1 MSKIS
6 RSNAVHFGH
15 LFINTKMDILIKNGT
30 VVNADSSFK
39 ADVAVHRGKIVS
51 VGRMAEGAAKA
62 SKVIDAS
69 GCLVFPGGIDPH
81 VHMQLP
87 TPAGPSSD
95 DFLSGSRAALMG
107 GTTTLFDFVT
117 PAPGELLP
125 AALALR
131 QAEAHAAVTNLFLH
145 VSPTIWRKT
154 MPDEMAE
161 CVEKSHTRSFK
172 CYLAYLDTIG
182 LLPEALE
189 KVMKEA
195 ARLNATVLVHC
206 EEGKEVA
213 RLREKYAKSNLPV
226 ATAHYLSRPPELEAQ
241 AVDTAIGLAR
251 KTGCKLYIVHVS
263 AAESLV
269 LIAKAQAAGQ
279 KVVAETCPHY
289 LLLDEQKYHQ
299 TFIEAAPYIISPPLR
314 KAEHQQALWKALA
327 DGTIQTI
334 GSDHCPFLL
343 QQKMEGKNDLRKIP
357 NGAGGAEHRLSL
369 LYTYGVLTGKIS
381 LNRFVE
387 LTSTNAARIF
397 GLYPAKGIITPGADA
412 DIVVWNPEK
421 ASIISHRTH
430 HQHCD
435 SNIYE
440 GMQTKGAADYVV
452 LDGRVVVGDN
462 RD

>member
-1 MSKIS
+1 M
-6 RSNAVHFGH
+6 N
-15 LFINTKMDILIKNGT
+15 LLIKNGT

-39 ADVAVHRGKIVS
+39 ADVAVNQGKIVA
-51 VGRMAEGAAKA
+51 VGEFAEGAEAV

-107 GTTTLFDFVT
+107 GTTTLIDFVT

-125 AALALR
+125 AALASR
-131 QAEAHAAVTNLFLH
+131 QAEARAALTNVFLH
-145 VSPTIWRKT
+145 VSPTTWRST

-161 CVEKSHTRSFK
+161 CVEKFHTHSFK

-182 LLPEALE
+182 LLPDALE
-189 KVMKEA
+189 KVMQEA
-195 ARLNATVLVHC
+195 ARLGAIVLVHC

-213 RLREKYAKSNLPV
+213 RLREKYTITDLPV
-226 ATAHYLSRPPELEAQ
+226 AMAHYRSRPPELEAQ
-241 AVDTAIGLAR
+241 AVGTAIELAR
-251 KTGCKLYIVHVS
+251 KTGCTLYIVHVS
-263 AAESLV
+263 AAESLE

-279 KVVAETCPHY
+279 KVYAETCPHY
-289 LLLDEQKYHQ
+289 LLLNEQKYHQ
-299 TFIEAAPYIISPPLR
+299 PFEQAAPYIISPPLR
-314 KAEHQQALWKALA
+314 KAEHQHALWKAVT
-327 DGTIQTI
+327 DGTIQTL
-334 GSDHCPFLL
+334 GSDHCPFTLK
-343 QQKMEGKNDLRKIP
+343 QKMEGKDDLRKIP
-357 NGAGGAEHRLSL
+357 NGAGGVEHRLAL

-387 LTSTNAARIF
+387 LTSTNSARIF
-397 GLYPAKGIITPGADA
+397 GLYPAKGILAPGADA

-421 ASIISHRTH
+421 TNIISRRAH

-435 SNIYE
+435 TNIYE
-440 GMQTKGAADYVV
+440 GMATKGEAKYV
-452 LDGRVVVGDN
+452 LISGKVVVGERN
-462 RD
+462 ER

>member
-1 MSKIS
+1 
-6 RSNAVHFGH
+6 
-15 LFINTKMDILIKNGT
+15 MDILIKNGT
-30 VVNADSSFK
+30 VVNSDVSFK
-39 ADVAVHRGKIVS
+39 ADVAVHRGKIFS
-51 VGRMAEGAAKA
+51 VGVDDAESA

-95 DFLSGSRAALMG
+95 NFLTGSRAALMG

-131 QAEAHAAVTNLFLH
+131 QTEAQSALTNVFLH
-145 VSPTIWRKT
+145 VSPTTWRTT
-154 MPDEMAE
+154 MPDEMSE
-161 CVEKSHTRSFK
+161 CVEKFHTRSFK

-182 LLPEALE
+182 LMPDVLE

-195 ARLNATVLVHC
+195 ARLGASVLVHC

-213 RLREKYAKSNLPV
+213 RLREKYAKSDLPV
-226 ATAHYLSRPPELEAQ
+226 ATAHYRSRPPEFEAR
-241 AVDTAIGLAR
+241 AVDTAIQLAR
-251 KTGCKLYIVHVS
+251 KTGCTLYIVHVS
-263 AAESLV
+263 AAESLE

-279 KVVAETCPHY
+279 KIYAETCPQY

-299 TFIEAAPYIISPPLR
+299 PFGQAAPYIISPPLR
-314 KAEHQQALWKALA
+314 KAEHQQALWEAVA
-327 DGTIQTI
+327 NGTIQTI
-334 GSDHCPFLL
+334 GSDHCPFTLK
-343 QQKMEGKNDLRKIP
+343 QKMEGKDDLRKIP
-357 NGAGGAEHRLSL
+357 NGAGGVEHRLAL

-397 GLYPAKGIITPGADA
+397 GLYPDKGVIAPGADA

-421 ASIISHRTH
+421 PGIISHRTH

-440 GMQTKGAADYVV
+440 GMQTTGAADYVV
-452 LDGRVVVGDN
+452 LGGKMVVGSG
-462 RD
+462 R

>member
-1 MSKIS
+1 
-6 RSNAVHFGH
+6 
-15 LFINTKMDILIKNGT
+15 MDILIKNGT
-30 VVNADSSFK
+30 IVNADCSFK
-39 ADVAVHRGKIVS
+39 ADLAVQAGKIVS
-51 VGRMAEGAAKA
+51 ASAMIEVAKGA

-69 GCLVFPGGIDPH
+69 GCYVFPGGIDPH
-81 VHMQLP
+81 VHLQLP

-107 GTTTLFDFVT
+107 GTTTLIDFVT
-117 PAPGELLP
+117 PVPDELLP

-131 QAEAHAAVTNLFLH
+131 QAEAQAAVTNLFLH
-145 VSPTIWRKT
+145 VSPTTWRPT
-154 MPDEMAE
+154 MPDEMVE

-213 RLREKYAKSNLPV
+213 RLREKYAQSDLPV
-226 ATAHYLSRPPELEAQ
+226 ATAHYRSRPPELEAQ
-241 AVDTAIGLAR
+241 AVDTAIGLVR

-263 AAESLV
+263 AAESLE

-279 KVVAETCPHY
+279 KVYAETCPQY

-299 TFIEAAPYIISPPLR
+299 PFGQAAPYTISPPLR
-314 KAEHQQALWKALA
+314 KAKHQQALWKALA

-334 GSDHCPFLL
+334 GSDHCPFML
-343 QQKMEGKNDLRKIP
+343 QQKMEGKDDLRKIP
-357 NGAGGAEHRLSL
+357 NGAGGVEHRLAL
-369 LYTYGVLTGKIS
+369 LYTFGVLTGKIS
-381 LNRFVE
+381 INRFVE

-397 GLYPAKGIITPGADA
+397 GLYPAKGIIAPGANA
-412 DIVVWNPEK
+412 DIIVWNPEK
-421 ASIISHRTH
+421 NSIISSRTH

-440 GMQTKGAADYVV
+440 GMQTKGVADYVV
-452 LDGRVVVGDN
+452 LGGRVVVGKN
-462 RD
+462 RQ

>member
-1 MSKIS
+1 
-6 RSNAVHFGH
+6 
-15 LFINTKMDILIKNGT
+15 MDILIKNGT

-39 ADVAVHRGKIVS
+39 ADVAVHQGKIVA
-51 VGRMAEGAAKA
+51 VGEFVEGAETA
-62 SKVIDAS
+62 SKVIDAR

-95 DFLSGSRAALMG
+95 DFLSGSRAALIG
-107 GTTTLFDFVT
+107 GTTTLIDFVT
-117 PAPGELLP
+117 PAPGDLLP

-131 QAEAHAAVTNLFLH
+131 QAESRAALTNTFLH
-145 VSPTIWRKT
+145 VSPTAWRST
-154 MPDEMAE
+154 MPDEMSE
-161 CVEKSHTRSFK
+161 CIEKFQTRSFK

-182 LLPEALE
+182 LHTEALE
-189 KVMKEA
+189 KVMREA
-195 ARLNATVLVHC
+195 ARLGATVLVHC

-213 RLREKYAKSNLPV
+213 RLREKYAKSDLPV
-226 ATAHYLSRPPELEAQ
+226 AVAHYCSRPPELEAQ
-241 AVDTAIGLAR
+241 AVGNAIQLAQ
-251 KTGCKLYIVHVS
+251 KTGCTLYIVHVS
-263 AAESLV
+263 AAESLEI
-269 LIAKAQAAGQ
+269 IAKAQAAGQ
-279 KVVAETCPHY
+279 KVYAETCPHY

-299 TFIEAAPYIISPPLR
+299 PFEQAAPYIISPPLR
-314 KAEHQQALWKALA
+314 QAEHQQALWKAVA

-334 GSDHCPFLL
+334 GSDHCPFTLK
-343 QQKMEGKNDLRKIP
+343 QKMEGKDDLRKIP
-357 NGAGGAEHRLSL
+357 NGAGGVEHRLAL

-397 GLYPAKGIITPGADA
+397 GLYPSKGILAPGADA

-421 ASIISHRTH
+421 TSIISSRTH

-440 GMQTKGAADYVV
+440 GMATKGEAKYVV
-452 LDGRVVVGDN
+452 LGGKVVVGEEMSDEK
-462 RD
+462 